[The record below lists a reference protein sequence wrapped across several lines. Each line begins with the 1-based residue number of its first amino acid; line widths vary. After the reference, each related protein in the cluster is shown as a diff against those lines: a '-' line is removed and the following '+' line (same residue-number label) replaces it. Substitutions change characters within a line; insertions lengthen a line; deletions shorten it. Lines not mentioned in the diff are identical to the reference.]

1 MAVDDLNVIR
11 SVSAARRPLST
22 YEVAR
27 RLGVSR
33 DAALE
38 ALMAAYRAR
47 YLLPVE
53 PARDGVVCWRVTT
66 AGTRLTEDGPSEAS
80 RP

>member
-1 MAVDDLNVIR
+1 VRFRPGEADVELCGDDLNVIR

-53 PARDGVVCWRVTT
+53 PARDGVCC
-66 AGTRLTEDGPSEAS
+66 AGG
-80 RP
+80 